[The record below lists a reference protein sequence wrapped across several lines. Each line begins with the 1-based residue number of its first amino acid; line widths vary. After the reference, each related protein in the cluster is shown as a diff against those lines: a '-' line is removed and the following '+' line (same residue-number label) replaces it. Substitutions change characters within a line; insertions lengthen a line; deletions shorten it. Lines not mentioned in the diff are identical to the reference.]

1 MLFKGLII
9 LTSKTQT
16 ELACRF
22 EGRAGAALV
31 KQLEIHQSEGVP
43 MGHLDK
49 RKAELEAAARAS
61 AEEADAAA
69 LARAERASQLMVR
82 VLKNEEDYM
91 VV

>member
-1 MLFKGLII
+1 
-9 LTSKTQT
+9 
-16 ELACRF
+16 
-22 EGRAGAALV
+22 
-31 KQLEIHQSEGVP
+31 